1 MFEWD
6 ARKAEAN
13 FEKHKIDFL
22 DVIEIFESPHLTVRS
37 RYEAEPRLV
46 SIGPIGGRLV
56 TVIWTQRNEIRRI
69 ISARSARSAERRAYR
84 EGLSP

>member
-13 FEKHKIDFL
+13 IEKHKIDFL
-22 DVIEIFESPHLTVRS
+22 DVIAIFGSPHLTVQS
-37 RYEAEPRLV
+37 RHEAEPRFV
-46 SIGPIGGRLV
+46 SIDPMAGRLV
-56 TVIWTQRNEIRRI
+56 TVIWTQRNDVRRI
-69 ISARSARSAERRAYR
+69 ISARRARPAERRAYR